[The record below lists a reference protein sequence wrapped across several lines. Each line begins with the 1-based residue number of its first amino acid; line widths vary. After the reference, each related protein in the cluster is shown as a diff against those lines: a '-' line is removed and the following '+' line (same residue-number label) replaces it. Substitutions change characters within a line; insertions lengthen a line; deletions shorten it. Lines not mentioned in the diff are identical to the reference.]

1 MRFLYKQ
8 TIIKSLSFR
17 DLSFS
22 LSGVFNTVPAGIV
35 HLGFDCI
42 IVLLFGIMVDDRYI
56 LQLIQDI

>member
-42 IVLLFGIMVDDRYI
+42 ILLLGIMVDDRYI
-56 LQLIQDI
+56 LKLIQDI